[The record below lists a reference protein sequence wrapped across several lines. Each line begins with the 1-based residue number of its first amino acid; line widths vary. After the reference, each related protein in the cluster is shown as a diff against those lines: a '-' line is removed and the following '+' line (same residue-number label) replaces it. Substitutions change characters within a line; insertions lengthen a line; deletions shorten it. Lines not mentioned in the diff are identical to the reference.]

1 MALKLKPEYNNSLVK
16 RGKVIFDSSK
26 TTQTHYKTYS
36 DNGFADL
43 FYDDCTFT
51 VGTLGQPEKEKKEEK
66 STKKDK

>member
-1 MALKLKPEYNNSLVK
+1 MALKLKQEFNNSLVK

-26 TTQTHYKTYS
+26 TPQIHYKTYS

-43 FYDDCTFT
+43 FYEE
-51 VGTLGQPEKEKKEEK
+51 VKAEPIKEKKEE

>member
-26 TTQTHYKTYS
+26 TLPKHYETYA
-36 DNGFADL
+36 NHGFADL
-43 FYDDCTFT
+43 FYDEDLEALDKLSE
-51 VGTLGQPEKEKKEEK
+51 GLKERIEK